1 MKNQTFL
8 VQPDGAGSSRDT
20 VSSPAPTAAPT
31 AAELSFSTELAIFT
45 CEFSPKIFHNT
56 VENEN
61 TRNLNNN

>member
-1 MKNQTFL
+1 MKNQTFF

-20 VSSPAPTAAPT
+20 VSSPAPTAA
-31 AAELSFSTELAIFT
+31 ELSFSTELAIFT
-45 CEFSPKIFHNT
+45 CKFSPKFFHNT